1 LKRDLARELFRVFK
15 TPISE
20 RKHRQQKVAR
30 AIHPIDNGDPLP
42 LKEVLSDLI
51 EGRDWTQALAEGNL
65 FALWAEVVGDDVAE
79 HSEPITLLDGRLTI
93 RASSTAWAT
102 QLTLL
107 IPTLLEKIK
116 NSAPGVLVDELVV
129 LGPTAPS
136 WRKGLRTIK
145 GFRGPRDTYG

>member
-15 TPISE
+15 APISE
-20 RKHRQQKVAR
+20 RKQRQQKVAR
-30 AIHPIDNGDPLP
+30 TTHSIDNGDPLP

-51 EGRDWTQALAEGNL
+51 EGREWTQPLAEGNL

-107 IPTLLEKIK
+107 TPTLLEKIK

>member
-1 LKRDLARELFRVFK
+1 M
-15 TPISE
+15 
-20 RKHRQQKVAR
+20 
-30 AIHPIDNGDPLP
+30 HPTDNGDPLP

-51 EGRDWTQALAEGNL
+51 EGREWTQPLAEGNL
-65 FALWAEVVGDDVAE
+65 FALWAKVVGDDVAE

-107 IPTLLEKIK
+107 TPTLLEKIK

>member
-1 LKRDLARELFRVFK
+1 M
-15 TPISE
+15 
-20 RKHRQQKVAR
+20 
-30 AIHPIDNGDPLP
+30 HPTDNGDPLP

-51 EGRDWTQALAEGNL
+51 EGREWTQPLAEGNL

-79 HSEPITLLDGRLTI
+79 HSEPVTLLDGRLTI

-107 IPTLLEKIK
+107 TPTLLEKIK

>member
-1 LKRDLARELFRVFK
+1 MKRDLARELFRVFK

-30 AIHPIDNGDPLP
+30 TINSTDNGDPLP

-51 EGRDWTQALAEGNL
+51 EGREWTQSLAEGNL

-107 IPTLLEKIK
+107 TPTLLEKIK

>member
-1 LKRDLARELFRVFK
+1 M
-15 TPISE
+15 
-20 RKHRQQKVAR
+20 
-30 AIHPIDNGDPLP
+30 HPTDNGDPLP

-51 EGRDWTQALAEGNL
+51 EGREWTQPLAEGNL

-107 IPTLLEKIK
+107 TPTLLEKIK